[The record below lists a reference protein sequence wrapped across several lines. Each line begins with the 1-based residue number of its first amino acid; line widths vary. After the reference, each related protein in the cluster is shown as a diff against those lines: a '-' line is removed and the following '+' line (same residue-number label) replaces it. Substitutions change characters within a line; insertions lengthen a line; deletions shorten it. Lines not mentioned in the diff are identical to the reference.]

1 MRTSARGALCLLAL
15 LPAAAA
21 AQRQLTI
28 ERFAAELVV
37 LRNGST
43 IVTER
48 ITARFDGQWN
58 GLFRSIPINYDAP
71 HGANYRLRLDLESA
85 TDAAGTALRV
95 EENTENGTRT
105 FKIWVP
111 NARDATHTIVLRY
124 RVPNALRFFEEHDE
138 LYWNVTGTQWEVPIK
153 AASASIMLPTDVSGT
168 RATAFTGAYGS
179 RSQEAQVNVTGNSV
193 QIVTNGGLA
202 FREGLTVVV
211 GWNPGVI
218 ARPSLVDRAS
228 STLFSNLVLG
238 FPVLV
243 LLIMA
248 RFWYVHGR
256 DPRKLP
262 ITTAY
267 EPPEELRPA
276 EMGTLLDN
284 TPDVR
289 DITATLVDLAVRGY
303 LTIEEQTDEKL
314 FGLFSTRNYV
324 FHLKRDASQWH
335 ELRAHE
341 RALLNGIFQHGS
353 TSVEDKQLKNRF
365 YRDIPGI
372 QNGIFA
378 QLVEHGHYKRR
389 PDHVR
394 GRWIAGGVLS
404 ALVIGFLGV
413 AVNARSGID
422 SPMPIAAAALSGL
435 IIIAFGIFMPART
448 VQGARTLEQVLG
460 FEEFLRRVESDRFER
475 VIKTPE
481 LFEKYLPFAMALR
494 VDDNWCR
501 AFQDI
506 CTTPPQWYSTTHPH
520 GFSLHSFGGSLN
532 RMAVATG
539 AAMTAAPRS
548 SSGSSGFSSG
558 GGFSGGG
565 FGGGGGGGF

>member
-1 MRTSARGALCLLAL
+1 MRTLAALSLLTL
-15 LPAAAA
+15 LPAAAT

-28 ERFAAELVV
+28 ERFDAELVV
-37 LRNGST
+37 LRNGGT

-71 HGANYRLRLDLESA
+71 HGANYRLRLELESA
-85 TDAAGTALRV
+85 TDATGSPLRV
-95 EENTENGTRT
+95 EDNTENGTRT

-138 LYWNVTGTQWEVPIK
+138 LYWNVTGNQWEVPIK
-153 AASASIMLPTDVSGT
+153 SASASIMLPTDVTGT
-168 RATAFTGAYGS
+168 RATAFTGAYGT
-179 RSQEAQVNVTGNSV
+179 RSQEAQVNVAGNSV
-193 QIVTNGGLA
+193 QIVTTGGLA
-202 FREGLTVVV
+202 FREGLTAVV
-211 GWNPGVI
+211 GWNPGVV
-218 ARPSLVDRAS
+218 ARPTMVARAS
-228 STLFSNLVLG
+228 STLLSNLVFV
-238 FPVLV
+238 FPIIV
-243 LLIMA
+243 LLVMA
-248 RFWYVHGR
+248 RLWHRYGR

-267 EPPEELRPA
+267 EPPAELRPA

-284 TPDVR
+284 SPDIR

-314 FGLFSTRNYV
+314 FGLFSSKNYI

-335 ELRAHE
+335 DLRAHE
-341 RALLNGIFQHGS
+341 QALLQGVFQNGS
-353 TSVEDKQLKNRF
+353 ASVEDRELKNRF

-372 QNGIFA
+372 QKGIFA
-378 QLVEHGHYKRR
+378 QLVEHGHYQRR

-394 GRWIAGGVLS
+394 TRWIGAGVLG
-404 ALVIGFLGV
+404 AVAIGFLGV
-413 AVNARSGID
+413 VINARSGID
-422 SPMPIAAAALSGL
+422 SPTPIAAGALSGL
-435 IIIAFGIFMPART
+435 IIIGFGIFMPART
-448 VQGARTLEQVLG
+448 VRGARTLEQVLG

-475 VIKTPE
+475 IIKTPE

-501 AFQDI
+501 AFQEI
-506 CTTPPQWYSTTHPH
+506 CTTPPQWYNTAHPH
-520 GFSLHSFGGSLN
+520 GFSLHTFGGSLN